1 MKSHG
6 KKRLIN
12 VLLLSALSGAG
23 VLMVLYALNS
33 NLDYFFTPSEL
44 LTEEIPSNRRV
55 KVGGMVQKGSVK
67 RDNST
72 INFTITDYSETVDV
86 SYTGIVPDLF
96 KEGSG
101 VVVLGY
107 LNEGKLDA
115 EKVLAKH
122 DENYM
127 PPALKEKWY

>member
-1 MKSHG
+1 MKIHR

-12 VLLLSALSGAG
+12 VLLLSLLSGAG
-23 VLMVLYALNS
+23 ILMVLYALNS

-44 LTEEIPSNRRV
+44 LAEEVPSNRRV
-55 KVGGMVQKGSVK
+55 KVGGMVQEGSV
-67 RDNST
+67 RREDS
-72 INFTITDYSETVDV
+72 IISFTITDYSKTIDV

-107 LNEGKLDA
+107 LNDGKVDA

-127 PPALKEKWY
+127 PQALQDK

>member
-1 MKSHG
+1 MKIHR

-12 VLLLSALSGAG
+12 VLLLSLLSGAG

-44 LTEEIPSNRRV
+44 LAEEVPSNRRV
-55 KVGGMVQKGSVK
+55 KVGGMVQEGSV
-67 RDNST
+67 RREDS
-72 INFTITDYSETVDV
+72 IISFTITDYSKTIDV

-107 LNEGKLDA
+107 LNNGKVDA

-127 PPALKEKWY
+127 PPALQDK

>member
-1 MKSHG
+1 MKIHR

-12 VLLLSALSGAG
+12 VLLLSFLSGAG

-44 LTEEIPSNRRV
+44 LTEEVPSNRRV
-55 KVGGMVQKGSVK
+55 KVGGMVQEGSV
-67 RDNST
+67 RREDS
-72 INFTITDYSETVDV
+72 IISFTITDYSKTIDV

-107 LNEGKLDA
+107 LNNGKVDA

-127 PPALKEKWY
+127 PPALQDK

>member
-1 MKSHG
+1 MKIHR

-12 VLLLSALSGAG
+12 VLLLSLLSGAG
-23 VLMVLYALNS
+23 ILMVLYALNS

-44 LTEEIPSNRRV
+44 LAEEVPSNRRV
-55 KVGGMVQKGSVK
+55 KVGGMVQEGSV
-67 RDNST
+67 RREDS
-72 INFTITDYSETVDV
+72 IISFTITDYSKTIDV

-107 LNEGKLDA
+107 LNDGKVDA

-127 PPALKEKWY
+127 PPALQDK

>member
-1 MKSHG
+1 MKSHR

-72 INFTITDYSETVDV
+72 INFTITDYNKTVDV
-86 SYTGIVPDLF
+86 SYIGIVPDLF

-107 LNEGKLDA
+107 RNNGEVDA

-127 PPALKEKWY
+127 PPALQDK

>member
-1 MKSHG
+1 MKTHR

-12 VLLLSALSGAG
+12 VLLLSFLSGAG

-44 LTEEIPSNRRV
+44 LTEEVPSNRRV
-55 KVGGMVQKGSVK
+55 KVGGMVQEGSV
-67 RDNST
+67 RREDS
-72 INFTITDYSETVDV
+72 IISFTITDYSKTIDV

-107 LNEGKLDA
+107 LNDGKVDA

-127 PPALKEKWY
+127 PPALQDK

>member
-1 MKSHG
+1 MKTHR

-12 VLLLSALSGAG
+12 VLLLSFLSGAG

-44 LTEEIPSNRRV
+44 LTEEVPSNRRV
-55 KVGGMVQKGSVK
+55 KVGGMVQEGSV
-67 RDNST
+67 RREDS
-72 INFTITDYSETVDV
+72 IISFTITDYSKTIDV

-107 LNEGKLDA
+107 LNNGKVVA

-127 PPALKEKWY
+127 PPALQDK

>member
-1 MKSHG
+1 MKTHR

-12 VLLLSALSGAG
+12 VLLLSLLSGAG

-44 LTEEIPSNRRV
+44 LAEEVPSNRRV
-55 KVGGMVQKGSVK
+55 KVGGMVQEGSV
-67 RDNST
+67 RREDS
-72 INFTITDYSETVDV
+72 IISFTITDYSKTIDV

-107 LNEGKLDA
+107 LNDGKVDA

-127 PPALKEKWY
+127 PPALQDK

>member
-1 MKSHG
+1 MKIHR

-12 VLLLSALSGAG
+12 VLLLSLLSGAG

-44 LTEEIPSNRRV
+44 LAEEVPSNRRV
-55 KVGGMVQKGSVK
+55 KVGGMVQEGSV
-67 RDNST
+67 RREDS
-72 INFTITDYSETVDV
+72 IISFTITDYSKTIDV

-107 LNEGKLDA
+107 LNDGKVDA

-127 PPALKEKWY
+127 PPALQDK

>member
-1 MKSHG
+1 MKTHR

-12 VLLLSALSGAG
+12 VLLLSFLSGAG

-44 LTEEIPSNRRV
+44 LAEEVPSNRRV
-55 KVGGMVQKGSVK
+55 KVGGMVQEGSV
-67 RDNST
+67 RREDS
-72 INFTITDYSETVDV
+72 IISFTITDYSKTIDV

-107 LNEGKLDA
+107 LNNGKVDA

-127 PPALKEKWY
+127 PPALQDK

>member
-1 MKSHG
+1 MKTHR

-12 VLLLSALSGAG
+12 VLLLSFLSGAG

-44 LTEEIPSNRRV
+44 LTEEVPSNRRV
-55 KVGGMVQKGSVK
+55 KVGGMVQEGSVS
-67 RDNST
+67 REDS
-72 INFTITDYSETVDV
+72 IISFTITDYSKTIDV

-107 LNEGKLDA
+107 LNNGKVDA

-127 PPALKEKWY
+127 PPALQDK

>member
-1 MKSHG
+1 MKIHR

-12 VLLLSALSGAG
+12 VLLLSLLSGAG
-23 VLMVLYALNS
+23 ILMVLYALNS

-44 LTEEIPSNRRV
+44 LAEEVPSNRRV
-55 KVGGMVQKGSVK
+55 KVGGMVQEGSV
-67 RDNST
+67 RREDSI
-72 INFTITDYSETVDV
+72 INFTITDYSKTIDV

-107 LNEGKLDA
+107 LNDGKVDA

-127 PPALKEKWY
+127 PPALQDK

>member
-1 MKSHG
+1 MKIHR

-12 VLLLSALSGAG
+12 VLLLSLLSGAG

-44 LTEEIPSNRRV
+44 LTEEVPSNRRV
-55 KVGGMVQKGSVK
+55 KVGGMVQEGSV
-67 RDNST
+67 RREDS
-72 INFTITDYSETVDV
+72 IISFTITDYSKTIDV

-107 LNEGKLDA
+107 LNDGKVDA

-127 PPALKEKWY
+127 PPALQDK

>member
-1 MKSHG
+1 MKIHR

-12 VLLLSALSGAG
+12 VLLLSLLSGAG
-23 VLMVLYALNS
+23 ILMVLYALNS

-44 LTEEIPSNRRV
+44 LTEEVPSNRRV
-55 KVGGMVQKGSVK
+55 KVGGMVQEGSV
-67 RDNST
+67 RREDS
-72 INFTITDYSETVDV
+72 IISFTITDYSKTIDV

-107 LNEGKLDA
+107 LNDGKVDA

-127 PPALKEKWY
+127 PPALQDK

>member
-1 MKSHG
+1 MKIHR

-12 VLLLSALSGAG
+12 VLLLSLLSGAG
-23 VLMVLYALNS
+23 ILMVLYALNS

-44 LTEEIPSNRRV
+44 LAEEVPSNRRV
-55 KVGGMVQKGSVK
+55 KVGGMVQEGSV
-67 RDNST
+67 RREDST
-72 INFTITDYSETVDV
+72 ISFTITDYSKTIDV

-107 LNEGKLDA
+107 LNDGKVDA

-127 PPALKEKWY
+127 PPALQDK

>member
-1 MKSHG
+1 MKIHR

-12 VLLLSALSGAG
+12 VLLLSLLSGAG
-23 VLMVLYALNS
+23 ILMVLYALNS

-44 LTEEIPSNRRV
+44 LAEEVPSNRRV
-55 KVGGMVQKGSVK
+55 KVGGMVQEGSV
-67 RDNST
+67 RREDST
-72 INFTITDYSETVDV
+72 ISFTITDYSKTIDV

-107 LNEGKLDA
+107 LNNGKVDA

-127 PPALKEKWY
+127 PPALQDK

>member
-1 MKSHG
+1 MKIHR

-12 VLLLSALSGAG
+12 VLLLSLLSGAG
-23 VLMVLYALNS
+23 ILMVLYALNS

-44 LTEEIPSNRRV
+44 LAEEVPSNRRV
-55 KVGGMVQKGSVK
+55 KVGGMVQEGSV
-67 RDNST
+67 RREDS
-72 INFTITDYSETVDV
+72 IISFTITDYSKTIDV

-107 LNEGKLDA
+107 LNNGKVDA

-127 PPALKEKWY
+127 PPALQDK

>member
-1 MKSHG
+1 MKTHR

-12 VLLLSALSGAG
+12 VLLLSLLSGAG
-23 VLMVLYALNS
+23 ILMVLYALNS

-44 LTEEIPSNRRV
+44 LAEEVPSNRRV
-55 KVGGMVQKGSVK
+55 KVGGMVQEGSV
-67 RDNST
+67 RREDSI
-72 INFTITDYSETVDV
+72 INFTITDYSKTIDV

-107 LNEGKLDA
+107 LNDGKVDA

-127 PPALKEKWY
+127 PPALQDK

>member
-1 MKSHG
+1 MKIHR

-12 VLLLSALSGAG
+12 VLLLSLLSGAG

-44 LTEEIPSNRRV
+44 LTEEVPSNRRV
-55 KVGGMVQKGSVK
+55 KVGGMVQEGSV
-67 RDNST
+67 RREDS
-72 INFTITDYSETVDV
+72 IISFTITDYSKTIDV

-107 LNEGKLDA
+107 LNNGKVDA

-127 PPALKEKWY
+127 PPALQDK

>member
-1 MKSHG
+1 MKTHR

-12 VLLLSALSGAG
+12 VLLLSLLSGAG

-44 LTEEIPSNRRV
+44 LTEEVPSNRRV
-55 KVGGMVQKGSVK
+55 KVGGMVQEGSV
-67 RDNST
+67 RREDS
-72 INFTITDYSETVDV
+72 IISFTITDYSKTIDV

-107 LNEGKLDA
+107 LNNGKVDA

-127 PPALKEKWY
+127 PPALQDK

>member
-1 MKSHG
+1 MKTHR

-12 VLLLSALSGAG
+12 VLLLSLLSGAG
-23 VLMVLYALNS
+23 ILMVLYALNS

-44 LTEEIPSNRRV
+44 LAEEVPSNRRV
-55 KVGGMVQKGSVK
+55 KVGGMVQEGSV
-67 RDNST
+67 RREDS
-72 INFTITDYSETVDV
+72 IISFTITDYSKTVDV

-107 LNEGKLDA
+107 LNDGKVDA

-127 PPALKEKWY
+127 PPALQDK

>member
-1 MKSHG
+1 MKIHR

-12 VLLLSALSGAG
+12 VLLLSLLSGAG

-44 LTEEIPSNRRV
+44 LAEEVPSNRRV
-55 KVGGMVQKGSVK
+55 KVGGMVQEGSV
-67 RDNST
+67 RREDS
-72 INFTITDYSETVDV
+72 IISFTITDYSKTIDV
-86 SYTGIVPDLF
+86 SYAGIVPDLF

-107 LNEGKLDA
+107 LNDGRVDA

-127 PPALKEKWY
+127 PPALQDK

>member
-1 MKSHG
+1 MKIHR

-12 VLLLSALSGAG
+12 VLLLSLLSGAG

-44 LTEEIPSNRRV
+44 LTEEVPSNRRV
-55 KVGGMVQKGSVK
+55 KVGGMVQEGSVS
-67 RDNST
+67 REDS
-72 INFTITDYSETVDV
+72 IISFTITDYSKTIDV

-107 LNEGKLDA
+107 LNNGKVDA

-127 PPALKEKWY
+127 PPALQDK

>member
-1 MKSHG
+1 MKTHR

-12 VLLLSALSGAG
+12 VLLLSLLSGAG

-44 LTEEIPSNRRV
+44 LAEEVPSNRRV
-55 KVGGMVQKGSVK
+55 KVGGMVQEGSV
-67 RDNST
+67 RREDS
-72 INFTITDYSETVDV
+72 IISFTITDYSKTVDV

-107 LNEGKLDA
+107 LNNGKVDA

-127 PPALKEKWY
+127 PPALQDK

>member
-1 MKSHG
+1 MKTHR

-12 VLLLSALSGAG
+12 VLLLSLLSGAG

-44 LTEEIPSNRRV
+44 LTEEVPSNRRV
-55 KVGGMVQKGSVK
+55 KVGGMVQEGSV
-67 RDNST
+67 RREYS
-72 INFTITDYSETVDV
+72 IISFTITDYSKTVDV

-107 LNEGKLDA
+107 LNNGKVDA

-127 PPALKEKWY
+127 PPALQDK

>member
-1 MKSHG
+1 MKVHR

-12 VLLLSALSGAG
+12 ILLLSLLSGSG

-44 LTEEIPSNRRV
+44 ITEEISDNRRV
-55 KVGGMVQKGSVK
+55 KVGGMVLEGSVD
-67 RDNST
+67 RDNTT

-127 PPALKEKWY
+127 PPSLKEI

>member
-1 MKSHG
+1 MKTHR

-12 VLLLSALSGAG
+12 VLLLSFLSGAG

-44 LTEEIPSNRRV
+44 LTEEVPSNRRV
-55 KVGGMVQKGSVK
+55 KVGGMVQEGSV
-67 RDNST
+67 RREDS
-72 INFTITDYSETVDV
+72 IISFTITDYSKTIDV

-107 LNEGKLDA
+107 LNNGKVDA

-127 PPALKEKWY
+127 PPALQDK

>member
-1 MKSHG
+1 MKIHR

-12 VLLLSALSGAG
+12 VLLLSLLSGAG
-23 VLMVLYALNS
+23 ILMVLYALNS

-44 LTEEIPSNRRV
+44 LAEEVPSNRRV
-55 KVGGMVQKGSVK
+55 KVGGMVQEGSV
-67 RDNST
+67 RREDS
-72 INFTITDYSETVDV
+72 IISFTITDYSKTIDV

-107 LNEGKLDA
+107 LNDGRVDA

-127 PPALKEKWY
+127 PPALQDK

>member
-1 MKSHG
+1 MKTHR

-12 VLLLSALSGAG
+12 VLLLSFLSGAG
-23 VLMVLYALNS
+23 VLIVLYALNS

-44 LTEEIPSNRRV
+44 LAEEVPSNRRV
-55 KVGGMVQKGSVK
+55 KVGGMVQEGSV
-67 RDNST
+67 RREDS
-72 INFTITDYSETVDV
+72 IISFTITDYSKTIDV

-107 LNEGKLDA
+107 LNNGKVDA

-127 PPALKEKWY
+127 PPALQDK

>member
-1 MKSHG
+1 MKTHR

-12 VLLLSALSGAG
+12 VLLLSFLSGAG

-44 LTEEIPSNRRV
+44 LAEEVPSNRRV
-55 KVGGMVQKGSVK
+55 KVGGMVQEGSV
-67 RDNST
+67 RREDS
-72 INFTITDYSETVDV
+72 IISFTITDYSKTIDV

-107 LNEGKLDA
+107 LNDGKVDA

-127 PPALKEKWY
+127 PPALQDK

>member
-1 MKSHG
+1 MKSHR

-44 LTEEIPSNRRV
+44 LTEEVPSNRRV
-55 KVGGMVQKGSVK
+55 KVGGMVQEGSVS
-67 RDNST
+67 REDS
-72 INFTITDYSETVDV
+72 IISFTITDYSKTIDV

-107 LNEGKLDA
+107 LNDGKVDA

-127 PPALKEKWY
+127 PPAFQDK

>member
-1 MKSHG
+1 MKIHR

-12 VLLLSALSGAG
+12 VLLLSLLSGAG
-23 VLMVLYALNS
+23 ILMVLYALNS

-44 LTEEIPSNRRV
+44 LAEEVPSNRRV
-55 KVGGMVQKGSVK
+55 KVGGMVQEGSV
-67 RDNST
+67 RREDS
-72 INFTITDYSETVDV
+72 IISFTITDYSKTVDV

-107 LNEGKLDA
+107 LNNGKVDA

-127 PPALKEKWY
+127 PPALQDK